1 MRPTASRVEASF
13 YVDRRLSHS
22 INKGDVLNVYRKKRL
37 SRQIRHPIR
46 IYIGTLW
53 ITDSQEV
60 SAIGVFEPNASVGAA
75 EEFKVAE
82 LSVVSPAKLVIES
95 HTDSVGDPGPNLK
108 LSEGRAGGFA
118 TIS

>member
-82 LSVVSPAKLVIES
+82 LSGWS
-95 HTDSVGDPGPNLK
+95 HRQSSSSRVTPTQTASRDP
-108 LSEGRAGGFA
+108 
-118 TIS
+118 T